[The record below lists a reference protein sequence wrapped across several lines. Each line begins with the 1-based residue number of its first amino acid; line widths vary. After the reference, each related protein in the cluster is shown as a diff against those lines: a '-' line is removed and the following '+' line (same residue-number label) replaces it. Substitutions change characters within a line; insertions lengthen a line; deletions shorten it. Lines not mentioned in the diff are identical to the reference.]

1 MVRKSAAWI
10 ERLADIA
17 PFVEPFCYKFSTR
30 STYHD
35 YALSILIGRAHRVD
49 TFRPTKAILL
59 PIAAVLL
66 LLYSIIH
73 PAKAYGGSKPIGP
86 YKPLTSRR
94 PHNRG
99 PPDAKIL
106 AL

>member
-1 MVRKSAAWI
+1 MAEI
-10 ERLADIA
+10 T
-17 PFVEPFCYKFSTR
+17 PFVESFCDEFSAR
-30 STYHD
+30 SSYHD
-35 YALSILIGRAHRVD
+35 YALSILLVRAHRAV

-73 PAKAYGGSKPIGP
+73 PAKAYGGLKPRGP
-86 YKPLTSRR
+86 YEPLTSRR

-99 PPDAKIL
+99 PPVAIL
-106 AL
+106 LVP